1 MKKDKVFQILF
12 LIFVLIGF
20 ANAQD
25 SVLSGTVFDSTKA
38 VVSATKI
45 EAKNI
50 TGQVFKTI
58 SNSDGFYE
66 ITLPF
71 GKYEIEFYR
80 DGFKKFILKNFE
92 NSSSN
97 KVTFNVDF
105 LVGHCEDCNGAIL
118 GERDENETKP
128 TIVDY
133 AKVKDSVK
141 KIIRVCGTV
150 ADDVGAIIPNAKVE
164 IKLTGKKTFV
174 TYSDEN
180 GEFNIEIPKGVYK
193 ISISA
198 NSFKKTVLKNQI
210 IDSESEC
217 FTFKLKSNIPPHQ
230 IT

>member
-1 MKKDKVFQILF
+1 MKVLHILI

-38 VVSATKI
+38 VVPATNV
-45 EAKNI
+45 EAKN
-50 TGQVFKTI
+50 TKGQVFKAI
-58 SNSDGFYE
+58 SNEAGYYE

-80 DGFKKFILKNFE
+80 NGFKKFSLKNFE
-92 NSSSN
+92 NISSN

-128 TIVDY
+128 TILDY
-133 AKVKDSVK
+133 SKVKNSVK
-141 KIIRVCGTV
+141 KIIRFCGTIT
-150 ADDVGAIIPNAKVE
+150 DDVGAIIPNAKVE

-180 GEFNIEIPKGVYK
+180 GEFNIEIPKDVYR

-198 NSFKKTVLKNQI
+198 ESFKKTVLKNQV
-210 IDSESEC
+210 IDSDSEC
-217 FTFKLKSNIPPHQ
+217 LIFKLKSDIPPHK